1 MNRHDV
7 AAPSRLHVILL
18 ALCLVGLVA
27 SGIGP
32 HDRLTWWLEVAPV
45 LVALPL
51 LVWTRRTFPLT
62 PLLYV
67 LILIHALILMLGGH
81 YTYAEVP
88 LGFWVQ
94 DWFGFARN
102 HYDRLGHFAQGFIPA
117 ILAREILL
125 RKTPLRPGGWLVTL
139 VTSVCLAFSAFY
151 ELIEWWSAVFL
162 GGGAT
167 AFLGTQGDV
176 WDTQWDMFLCLLGV
190 LTALATLTR
199 VHDAQLTRL
208 LGPHQPAG
216 CWP

>member
-1 MNRHDV
+1 MVH
-7 AAPSRLHVILL
+7 APRGSRLPAVWL
-18 ALCLVGLVA
+18 ALGVVALVV

-45 LVALPL
+45 LMGIPML
-51 LVWTRRTFPLT
+51 LWTRRAFPLT

-67 LILIHALILMLGGH
+67 LIFVHALILMLGGH

-88 LGFWVQ
+88 LGFWMQ

-102 HYDRLGHFAQGFIPA
+102 HYDRIGHLAQGFVPA

-125 RKTPLRPGGWLVTL
+125 RRTPLTRGGWLFTL

-167 AFLGTQGDV
+167 AFLGTQGDP
-176 WDTQWDMFLCLLGV
+176 WDTQWDMFLCLIGAVTSQMLLSRLHDRQLAELAGGPLG
-190 LTALATLTR
+190 TR
-199 VHDAQLTRL
+199 GSR
-208 LGPHQPAG
+208 
-216 CWP
+216 